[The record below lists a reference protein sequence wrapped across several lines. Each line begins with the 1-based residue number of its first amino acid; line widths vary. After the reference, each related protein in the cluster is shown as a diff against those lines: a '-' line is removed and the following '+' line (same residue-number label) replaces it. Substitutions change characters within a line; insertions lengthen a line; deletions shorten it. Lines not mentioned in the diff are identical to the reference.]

1 MKESFFQ
8 LKEQNITNVE
18 FIKNN
23 LCNEH
28 NFKLEFK
35 HNIKVTNINEREA
48 VVSLEF
54 SVFNKKLTE
63 KIPFYINIKIEGIFI
78 WKEINDE
85 DLLNSLL
92 YENAPAVLLSFI
104 RSMISQ
110 ITAYSGYPTLI
121 IPLLNFKK
129 D

>member
-28 NFKLEFK
+28 NLKLEFK

-54 SVFNKKLTE
+54 SVFNKKFTE